1 MYVCSYFLLYPWCY
15 KPSSEKK
22 KNLMGKFLGEP
33 LAAIAHTFPF
43 KYKSQGTLVASNFLA
58 LSVTSVYDSL
68 IVDWSYLNYV

>member
-1 MYVCSYFLLYPWCY
+1 MYVLIFFFILGVTNPVV
-15 KPSSEKK
+15 KK
-22 KNLMGKFLGEP
+22 KNNLMGKFLGEP

-68 IVDWSYLNYV
+68 IVD

>member
-1 MYVCSYFLLYPWCY
+1 MYVLIFFFILGVINPVV
-15 KPSSEKK
+15 KK
-22 KNLMGKFLGEP
+22 KKSNGEILGEP

-68 IVDWSYLNYV
+68 IVD

>member
-1 MYVCSYFLLYPWCY
+1 MYVLIFFFILGVTNPVV
-15 KPSSEKK
+15 KK
-22 KNLMGKFLGEP
+22 KNNLMEKFLGEP

-68 IVDWSYLNYV
+68 IVD

>member
-1 MYVCSYFLLYPWCY
+1 MYVLIFFFILGVINPVV
-15 KPSSEKK
+15 KK

-33 LAAIAHTFPF
+33 LAAIAHTFLF

-68 IVDWSYLNYV
+68 IVD